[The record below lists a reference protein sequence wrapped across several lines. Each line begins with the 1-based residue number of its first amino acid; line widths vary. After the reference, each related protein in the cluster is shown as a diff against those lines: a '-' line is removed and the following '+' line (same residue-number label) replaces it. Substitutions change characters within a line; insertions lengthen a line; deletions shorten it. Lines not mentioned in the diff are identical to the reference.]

1 MNTHKHTLLIRVAA
15 LALVA
20 FDVWLPSQFPACLP
34 LAMLVCWLLGSLA
47 LVLCV
52 VPTKSR
58 FSL

>member
-1 MNTHKHTLLIRVAA
+1 MNTRKHTLAIRLASF
-15 LALVA
+15 ALVA
-20 FDVWLPSQFPACLP
+20 VDAWLPSQFPLCAP

-52 VPTKSR
+52 VPSRSR

>member
-1 MNTHKHTLLIRVAA
+1 MNTRKYTALIRTASLV
-15 LALVA
+15 LVA
-20 FDVWLPSQFPACLP
+20 LDCWLPSQFPLCLP

-52 VPTKSR
+52 VPSRSR

>member
-1 MNTHKHTLLIRVAA
+1 MNTHKNTLAIRAAA

-34 LAMLVCWLLGSLA
+34 AAMLVCWLLGSLA

-52 VPTKSR
+52 VPSRSR